1 MRFQETHHDRVEAR
15 SVSSEPPAP
24 SEHTSAMLLP
34 RLSDAPHNATDLDCA
49 PIVRRLKQLYGQ
61 LAAVPRHLQ
70 RIENAPN
77 KTLAMIR
84 SIVAGARHQL
94 VVLAATSE
102 DLVQRTAADQLGPC
116 ESLVELV
123 VRAIRRALLVEI
135 GALRRASG
143 QPEARVLERRL
154 SMRLDEFARPVEIEL
169 RSIAE
174 RCARSRRTLQ
184 IQPADYRA
192 TVNAV
197 AQSLGAL
204 VARPDVA
211 MFVEEARRRTDWPA
225 VARVCQRL
233 WDVTQ
238 LRIDVDAAWLPHQL
252 SERVAM
258 ATRRLM
264 HECAR
269 KATRAGL
276 AAAMYSAEAAGAV
289 VPTDTAGVPTLVVVP
304 PGMPD
309 PAVGATACVLAN
321 PGISTGALRYCLAL
335 HPGQLRRT
343 LHQLV
348 EAQLIRVEHRPRPG
362 NNAGGARRKLC
373 FPTVPSTD
381 KTQKPGAN
389 DEEPRR

>member
-1 MRFQETHHDRVEAR
+1 
-15 SVSSEPPAP
+15 
-24 SEHTSAMLLP
+24 
-34 RLSDAPHNATDLDCA
+34 
-49 PIVRRLKQLYGQ
+49 
-61 LAAVPRHLQ
+61 
-70 RIENAPN
+70 
-77 KTLAMIR
+77 
-84 SIVAGARHQL
+84 
-94 VVLAATSE
+94 
-102 DLVQRTAADQLGPC
+102 TAADQLGPC

-143 QPEARVLERRL
+143 QPEARVLERGL

-174 RCARSRRTLQ
+174 RCARSRGTLQ
-184 IQPADYRA
+184 IYPAGYRA
-192 TVNAV
+192 NVAAV

-238 LRIDVDAAWLPHQL
+238 LRIDVDAVWLPHQL
-252 SERVAM
+252 SERVATV
-258 ATRRLM
+258 TRRLT

-276 AAAMYSAEAAGAV
+276 AAAMYSAEAVGAV
-289 VPTDTAGVPTLVVVP
+289 VPTDTARVPTLVVVP

-309 PAVGATACVLAN
+309 PAVVATAYVLAN
-321 PGISTGALRYCLAL
+321 PGVSTAALR
-335 HPGQLRRT
+335 R
-343 LHQLV
+343 
-348 EAQLIRVEHRPRPG
+348 
-362 NNAGGARRKLC
+362 
-373 FPTVPSTD
+373 
-381 KTQKPGAN
+381 
-389 DEEPRR
+389 

>member
-1 MRFQETHHDRVEAR
+1 MRFQETHHHRVEAR
-15 SVSSEPPAP
+15 SVSCEPAAP

-34 RLSDAPHNATDLDCA
+34 RLSDAPHSATDLDCA
-49 PIVRRLKQLYGQ
+49 AILRRLKQLYGQ

-70 RIENAPN
+70 RIESATN

-102 DLVQRTAADQLGPC
+102 DLLQRTAADQLGPC

-143 QPEARVLERRL
+143 QPEARVLERGL

-174 RCARSRRTLQ
+174 RCARSRGTLQ
-184 IQPADYRA
+184 IYPAGYRA
-192 TVNAV
+192 NVAAV

-252 SERVAM
+252 SERVATV
-258 ATRRLM
+258 TRRLT

-276 AAAMYSAEAAGAV
+276 AAAMYSAEAVAAV
-289 VPTDTAGVPTLVVVP
+289 VPTDTARVPTLVVVP

-309 PAVGATACVLAN
+309 PAVVATAYVLAN
-321 PGISTGALRYCLAL
+321 PGVSTAALRRCLAL
-335 HPGQLRRT
+335 HPSQLRRT

-348 EAQLIRVEHRPRPG
+348 EARLIRVEHRPRSG
-362 NNAGGARRKLC
+362 NNARGSRGKLC
-373 FPTVPSTD
+373 FPAVPNTD
-381 KTQKPGAN
+381 KTQKARHEH
-389 DEEPRR
+389 EELEG